1 MPASPEDLRPLLDQV
16 LAALAAGARDR
27 GGPLPAGGPAAV
39 AFADLEIL
47 PATGIDGALGDLT
60 RRVAATTADPADP
73 RCAGHL
79 HCPPLAVAVAAELVA
94 AALNPSLDS
103 WDQGP
108 SATALEP
115 LVLEAL
121 RQLVFGTR
129 VGAGVMTTGGTE
141 SNLMGLLLARE
152 AGIRRVLCSTA
163 AHFSVRR
170 NAHLLGLDASAVVTV
185 PVDAQQRMI
194 PAELAGALVP
204 SPLVVATAGTT
215 DFGAV
220 DPLPAIVGLCR
231 AAGARLHVDA
241 SYGGGALFSDR
252 LSGLLDGIAEA
263 DTVALDLHKLGW
275 QPIAAGVFLT
285 RDPAGLDPLAERA
298 AYLNPAD
305 DEDAGYPSLLGNS
318 LRTTRRFDA
327 FKVLVTL
334 RTLGREG
341 LGVLVDACHA
351 LASHAASRIAGSPL
365 LELAA
370 APVLTSVVFRVRGA
384 DNGAIRRRL
393 LHAGTAVV
401 GRTEL
406 DGEVWLK
413 LTLLNPDATPAD
425 VDALLD
431 VVVGAASGG

>member
-1 MPASPEDLRPLLDQV
+1 MTALPDELRPLLGQV
-16 LAALAAGARDR
+16 LAALADGARDR
-27 GGPLPAGGPAAV
+27 GGPLPVGGPSAV
-39 AFADLEIL
+39 DFGGLEVL
-47 PATGIDGALGDLT
+47 PANGVSGALADLT
-60 RRVAATTADPADP
+60 RRVAAATADPADP

-79 HCPPLAVAVAAELVA
+79 HCPPLAVAVAAELVV

-115 LVLEAL
+115 MVLEAL
-121 RQLVFGTR
+121 RRLVFG
-129 VGAGVMTTGGTE
+129 VPEGSGVMTAGGTE

-152 AGIRRVLCSTA
+152 AGVRRILCSEA

-170 NAHLLGLDASAVVTV
+170 NAHLLGLHPSALVTV

-194 PAELAGALVP
+194 PGELAILLVP
-204 SPLVVATAGTT
+204 SALVVATAGTT
-215 DFGAV
+215 DFGAI
-220 DPLPAIVGLCR
+220 DPLPAIVELCR
-231 AAGARLHVDA
+231 GAGARLHVDA

-252 LSGLLDGIAEA
+252 LSGLLDGVAGA

-275 QPIAAGVFLT
+275 QPIAAGVFLA
-285 RDPAGLDPLAERA
+285 RDPAGLEPLAQRA

-341 LGVLVDACHA
+341 LGALVDACHA
-351 LASHAASRIAGSPL
+351 LALHAASRIGAEPS
-365 LELAA
+365 LELAGP
-370 APVLTSVVFRVRGA
+370 PVLTSVVFRVRDA
-384 DNGAIRRRL
+384 DNAAIRRRL
-393 LHAGTAVV
+393 LVSGRAVV

-406 DGEVWLK
+406 NGAVWLK
-413 LTLLNPDATPAD
+413 LTLLNPRATAAD
-425 VDALLD
+425 VDALVDL
-431 VVVGAASGG
+431 VLGAT